1 MEFDF
6 VGILLRW
13 MHIFAAIA
21 LFGGLIYQRVVLWP
35 AAASLPDDIRRGLWE
50 RSRSCWARIVMISAF
65 FLLVSGLINF
75 ILTMKLFKAADVVMP
90 RFYHPLFGIKFLL
103 ALAIFFL
110 ASMLAGRSQGTQKF
124 RDHAARWLTVSLVLA
139 TLVVAI
145 SGILRSTH
153 VAPDSLLDH
162 HGSAVQSDK

>member
-1 MEFDF
+1 
-6 VGILLRW
+6 
-13 MHIFAAIA
+13 
-21 LFGGLIYQRVVLWP
+21 
-35 AAASLPDDIRRGLWE
+35 
-50 RSRSCWARIVMISAF
+50 
-65 FLLVSGLINF
+65 LINF